1 MNYKSGSGSIK
12 EIEWWKLKKNK
23 LNGYKRWL
31 KGSSGQ
37 NHLHSVP
44 HEVEKDA
51 IKFNDATNTCKKTC
65 FSFFYLVFFLS
76 YD

>member
-1 MNYKSGSGSIK
+1 MTNRHKQ
-12 EIEWWKLKKNK
+12 
-23 LNGYKRWL
+23 WL

-37 NHLHSVP
+37 NYLHSVP

-51 IKFNDATNTCKKTC
+51 IKFNDATNKCEKTR
-65 FSFFYLVFFLS
+65 FSVFFFFLS

>member
-1 MNYKSGSGSIK
+1 MTNRH
-12 EIEWWKLKKNK
+12 
-23 LNGYKRWL
+23 KRWL

-37 NHLHSVP
+37 NYLHSVP

-51 IKFNDATNTCKKTC
+51 IKFNDATNTCKKTH
-65 FSFFYLVFFLS
+65 FSFFYLFFFLS

>member
-1 MNYKSGSGSIK
+1 MTNR
-12 EIEWWKLKKNK
+12 
-23 LNGYKRWL
+23 YKRWL